1 MKLSVGRQI
10 QISFLSALII
20 LITLGVFSYRSVKS
34 MSSALSWEKHT
45 QEVLLKLDDILSLAI
60 DVETGGRGYIITGNE
75 KFLEP
80 YNQASQN
87 IKQNLEQLENLIS
100 DNPAQRAELKNLA
113 EKVEGKTNYTKNL
126 IESRRTNGIESA
138 RESIESGRGMKIM
151 NEIRLSIKKMKDEEK
166 KLLQLR
172 EKELNNS
179 IFKTLVLLFLGI
191 SIGVISLIFANFAI
205 GRETKKRFS
214 AEENLRQTNKDL
226 EDRVKNRTK
235 ELQHKNEELEEQ
247 ITKRQQFEKY
257 HQVALEAGSLGTWI
271 FDPNTDKVAMDERGL
286 QLFGLSEKEFDGFKA
301 SLFKQIHEEDSMMIE
316 ELFQTSINDK
326 SKFNAEFRVL
336 MSDGAVRWNHC
347 TGQFQLDKDGNL
359 KQLIGNCRDIT
370 DNKESEFTL
379 KRSEQNVR
387 NIINNLFAFVG
398 VLSPDGTLLEANR
411 TALESASLKAEDVIG
426 KKFADTYWWN
436 YSKETQEQLN
446 ETIKKVANG
455 EKVRYDVNIR
465 VNENVFIP
473 IDFMMAPLYDY
484 DGNITHLIPSGLDL
498 TPRKE
503 AEDAL
508 RRSENFA
515 NAILNSLTAHV
526 AVVDKEGNII
536 AVNEAWT
543 KFAEDNTDE
552 NQIFSTGVGQNY
564 LTVCQNSN
572 EVGEEVSYVS
582 KNLKAILDG
591 EQDSFNHEYPCH
603 SPTEY
608 RWFMLQISS
617 MKGEDG
623 GAAISHINIT
633 NRKKAELKLKNS
645 EEFNRSIFENSPD
658 CVKVLELDGTL
669 HSMNANGLCLMDIDD
684 FSKVEG
690 QEWVEFWEGD
700 ENELAYQAVQSAAKG
715 ETFSFEG
722 FHKTPKGNGKW
733 WDASVAPV
741 FDADGKPIRLIATL
755 RDISERREF
764 EDALHRSKELMEFV
778 LDVAQVGIWSLDVK
792 SKMTTRSLR
801 HDQIFGYEKL
811 LPEWSYEIFLDHV
824 LPEHREKVNEQFQAA
839 IKNQTEWNFET
850 QIRRADDKVRWISA
864 RGKIQENGNDSLK
877 MHGTVTD
884 TTERKEAESER
895 ESLLENE
902 KSARKEAEIA
912 NRMRDEF
919 LATVSHEL
927 RAPLNSILGWGRL
940 MQKGKLD
947 EPTTEKAV
955 DTIVR
960 NAESQNRLIEDL
972 LDVSRIIS
980 GKLRLEVMTIK
991 PINIVESAL
1000 ETIRPA
1006 AEAKG
1011 ITLEVKEDADV
1022 SHISGD
1028 MNRLQQVL
1036 WNLLSNAIKFTPND
1050 GKVTLEIERE
1060 KDFVNLHIK
1069 DTGVGIKEEFLPFV
1083 FDRFRQ
1089 ADASS
1094 IRKFGGLGLGL
1105 AIVRHITEMHGGT
1118 VHVTSE
1124 GEGKGSTFTV
1134 RLPLVVSPDEQSSE
1148 VRPSAE
1154 NIGLERDS
1162 KLSLDGLL
1170 ILVVDDEE
1178 DTRHLLKQ
1186 AMTFYGATVIT
1197 ADSAANA
1204 LVEIQDKNPDV
1215 LVSDIGMPEEDGYS
1229 LIRKIRNLPDAQQKQ
1244 TPAIALT
1251 AFTRAKDRMQA
1262 LSSGY
1267 QNHVS
1272 KPVEP
1277 DELIT
1282 VIASIMGR
1290 LQTGDDDLN

>member
-1 MKLSVGRQI
+1 MKISVGRQI
-10 QISFLSALII
+10 QIAFLFALII
-20 LITLGVFSYRSVKS
+20 LIALGIYSYRSAKT
-34 MSSALSWEKHT
+34 MNSALSWEKHT
-45 QEVLLKLDDILSLAI
+45 QEALLKLDDVLSLAI

-75 KFLEP
+75 EFLEP
-80 YNQASQN
+80 YDQASQN
-87 IKQNLEQLENLIS
+87 IKRNLQELENLVS
-100 DNPAQRAELKNLA
+100 DNPAQKAELKNLA
-113 EKVEGKTNYTKNL
+113 EKVGSKTNYTKNL
-126 IESRRTNGIESA
+126 IETRRTNGIESA
-138 RESIESGRGMKIM
+138 REIIESGREMKIM
-151 NEIRLSIKKMKDEEK
+151 GEIRSSIKKMKNEEKRLLQTREK
-166 KLLQLR
+166 KL
-172 EKELNNS
+172 NDS
-179 IFKTLVLLFLGI
+179 ISNTLILLFLGI
-191 SIGVISLIFANFAI
+191 SLGVVSLVFVNFAI
-205 GRETKKRFS
+205 GRETKKRFA
-214 AEENLRQTNKDL
+214 AEDDLRQTNKDL
-226 EDRVKNRTK
+226 EERVEQRTK
-235 ELQHKNEELEEQ
+235 ELRGKNDELEDQITRSEQ
-247 ITKRQQFEKY
+247 IEKY
-257 HQVALEAGSLGTWI
+257 RQIALEAGSLGTWI
-271 FDPNTDKVAMDERGL
+271 FDPETDSVDLDERGL
-286 QLFGLSEKEFDGFKA
+286 SIFGLSEMEFDGLRNSVFNR
-301 SLFKQIHEEDSMMIE
+301 IHEEDLPLVE
-316 ELFQTSINDK
+316 KLFQKSLTEK
-326 SKFNAEFRVL
+326 SKFNAQFRVIYP
-336 MSDGAVRWNHC
+336 DETVRWNQC
-347 TGQFQLDKDGNL
+347 TGQLQLDENGNI
-359 KQLIGNCRDIT
+359 KQVIGNCRDIT
-370 DNKESEFTL
+370 DSKKSELIL

-387 NIINNLFAFVG
+387 NIIDNLFAFVG

-411 TALESASLKAEDVIG
+411 TALEAASLKLEDVIG
-426 KKFADTYWWN
+426 KTFADTYWWS
-436 YSKETQEQLN
+436 YSKEIQQQLKDS
-446 ETIKKVANG
+446 IKKAASG
-455 EKVRYDVNIR
+455 ERVRYDVNVRIGDNR
-465 VNENVFIP
+465 FIP
-473 IDFMMAPLYDY
+473 IDFMMAPLFDD

-526 AVVDKEGNII
+526 AVVDKNGNIV
-536 AVNEAWT
+536 AVNDAWT
-543 KFAEDNTDE
+543 KFAKDNSDE
-552 NQIFSTGVGQNY
+552 NQNFSTGIGQNY
-564 LTVCQNSN
+564 LTVCQSSSEAN
-572 EVGEEVSYVS
+572 EGVSQVA
-582 KNLKAILDG
+582 KNLKAILDD
-591 EQDSFNHEYPCH
+591 EKDSFNHEYPCH
-603 SPTEY
+603 SPTEN
-608 RWFMLQISS
+608 RWFMLQINS
-617 MKGEDG
+617 MKGEEG
-623 GAAISHINIT
+623 GAVISHIDIT
-633 NRKKAELKLKNS
+633 
-645 EEFNRSIFENSPD
+645 D
-658 CVKVLELDGTL
+658 
-669 HSMNANGLCLMDIDD
+669 
-684 FSKVEG
+684 
-690 QEWVEFWEGD
+690 
-700 ENELAYQAVQSAAKG
+700 
-715 ETFSFEG
+715 
-722 FHKTPKGNGKW
+722 
-733 WDASVAPV
+733 
-741 FDADGKPIRLIATL
+741 
-755 RDISERREF
+755 
-764 EDALHRSKELMEFV
+764 
-778 LDVAQVGIWSLDVK
+778 
-792 SKMTTRSLR
+792 
-801 HDQIFGYEKL
+801 
-811 LPEWSYEIFLDHV
+811 
-824 LPEHREKVNEQFQAA
+824 
-839 IKNQTEWNFET
+839 
-850 QIRRADDKVRWISA
+850 
-864 RGKIQENGNDSLK
+864 
-877 MHGTVTD
+877 
-884 TTERKEAESER
+884 RKEAERER
-895 ESLLENE
+895 ERLHKNE
-902 KSARKEAEIA
+902 KSARKDAEIA

-1011 ITLEVKEDADV
+1011 ITLEVKQDADV

-1060 KDFVNLHIK
+1060 EDFVNLHIK

-1134 RLPLVVSPDEQSSE
+1134 RLPLVVSPDESDSE

-1162 KLSLDGLL
+1162 KMSLDELL

-1178 DTRHLLKQ
+1178 DTRQLLKQ
-1186 AMTFYGATVIT
+1186 ALTFYGATVIT

-1204 LVEIQDKNPDV
+1204 LIEIQDKNPDV
-1215 LVSDIGMPEEDGYS
+1215 IVSDIGMPEEDGYS
-1229 LIRKIRNLPDAQQKQ
+1229 LIRKIRNLNDSQQKQ

-1262 LSSGY
+1262 LSAGY

-1282 VIASIMGR
+1282 VIASITGR
-1290 LQTGDDDLN
+1290 LQSSNEDEN